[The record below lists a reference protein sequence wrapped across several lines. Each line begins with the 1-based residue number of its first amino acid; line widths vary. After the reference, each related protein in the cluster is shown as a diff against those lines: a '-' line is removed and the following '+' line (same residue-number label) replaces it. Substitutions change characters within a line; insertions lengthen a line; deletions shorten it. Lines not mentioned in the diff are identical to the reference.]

1 MSEVIEMIKNA
12 YMPEFIL
19 IIFIIVNIL
28 ASLFFDT
35 RFYKLSKWISLLG
48 IVVAIASTINL
59 QIEPDAYAFDGAF
72 LTNIYTVFFKIL
84 ILICGFF
91 LVLLSRNM
99 IREKRDRAFEYF
111 TVFLSGILFA
121 MCAISAT
128 DFVGLFV
135 SLEALGLSC
144 YLLLSFTK
152 SPNAKQLTFGY
163 LVQGAVVSALFLL
176 GMSLIYGMC
185 AQVNYDQI
193 SLYFANSNLMQ
204 TQPQIL
210 LTFSMILMISTI
222 LFKLGIAPFSSWLP
236 DTFQGTNYPIGAYM
250 SSVCVISCFGVLAKL
265 LMIFLNY
272 TFTMRIVFATLA
284 VITILLSSLSS
295 IRQEN
300 IKRIMA
306 YSMSVHSAIML
317 LGLCVFS
324 VYSLSSVMFYLFCY
338 VIANIGAWAAIIFL
352 YNSAKLQ
359 NLSDFKGLW
368 YKRQYFVF
376 AFTVV
381 LIALAGLAPTSG
393 FVAKLYIF
401 SAVARSGFIF
411 LPFLIIAMIASV
423 ITVYAYWRIIRC
435 MFRRIETDIVF
446 DERVI
451 SSKFILYACS
461 LATVIVCIFADK
473 IIQICQF
480 SAYSM

>member
-1 MSEVIEMIKNA
+1 
-12 YMPEFIL
+12 
-19 IIFIIVNIL
+19 
-28 ASLFFDT
+28 
-35 RFYKLSKWISLLG
+35 
-48 IVVAIASTINL
+48 
-59 QIEPDAYAFDGAF
+59 
-72 LTNIYTVFFKIL
+72 
-84 ILICGFF
+84 
-91 LVLLSRNM
+91 
-99 IREKRDRAFEYF
+99 
-111 TVFLSGILFA
+111 
-121 MCAISAT
+121 
-128 DFVGLFV
+128 
-135 SLEALGLSC
+135 
-144 YLLLSFTK
+144 
-152 SPNAKQLTFGY
+152 
-163 LVQGAVVSALFLL
+163 
-176 GMSLIYGMC
+176 
-185 AQVNYDQI
+185 
-193 SLYFANSNLMQ
+193 
-204 TQPQIL
+204 
-210 LTFSMILMISTI
+210 
-222 LFKLGIAPFSSWLP
+222 
-236 DTFQGTNYPIGAYM
+236 
-250 SSVCVISCFGVLAKL
+250 
-265 LMIFLNY
+265 
-272 TFTMRIVFATLA
+272 
-284 VITILLSSLSS
+284 
-295 IRQEN
+295 
-300 IKRIMA
+300 
-306 YSMSVHSAIML
+306 
-317 LGLCVFS
+317 
-324 VYSLSSVMFYLFCY
+324 MFYLFCY

-423 ITVYAYWRIIRC
+423 ITIYAYWRIIRC